1 MINEMK
7 RILNVLSVS
16 IIALLCFNGM
26 QYAQGW
32 TPQKGNYNIYD
43 KYSIHSDGTSAAPDI
58 FIVNTSELVA
68 ATDYEYGTDST
79 SVSTEIDSVDL
90 SAISYYYK
98 ATVTV
103 YVGAIKVSFTS
114 KNMENPKL
122 VQANMWKQFWKD
134 ASKSKIYIQN
144 DASGTSY
151 YELYVEG
158 N

>member
-1 MINEMK
+1 MK
-7 RILNVLSVS
+7 RILNVLSIS
-16 IIALLCFNGM
+16 IIALLFCSVN
-26 QYAQGW
+26 QYAQEW
-32 TPQKGNYNIYD
+32 TPQKGDYNTYN
-43 KYSIHSDGTSAAPDI
+43 KYSIHSKNNSAAPDVFVADI
-58 FIVNTSELVA
+58 PELVS
-68 ATDYEYGTDST
+68 ATDYEYGSDST
-79 SVSTEIDSVDL
+79 SISTEIDSVDL
-90 SAISYYYK
+90 SACSYYYK

-114 KNMENPKL
+114 KNMDNPKL
-122 VQANMWKQFWKD
+122 VQANTWKQFWKD